1 MQILNLKGMN
11 RGTNQHHA
19 AALAPGQS
27 RRRAW
32 LVMVVRWVVLGLLL
46 TPPGVRAA
54 DSAATLE
61 YKVKGGYLINFA
73 RFIEWPATCLPAPDS
88 PFIIGVLDGGEAL
101 PVVKTLLEGKKVDS
115 HPVQVKG
122 VTADQIGKDIHI
134 LLVTRAAGKSPEEIR
149 AALGNA
155 ATLLVGETE
164 QFAER
169 GGTVGFTREEES
181 IRLSLNLERATE
193 AGLKVSAKLANVA
206 RQVKTKKK

>member
-1 MQILNLKGMN
+1 MS
-11 RGTNQHHA
+11 RDTNHHHA

-27 RRRAW
+27 PCCVW
-32 LVMVVRWVVLGLLL
+32 LAMVACWVILGLLL
-46 TPPGVRAA
+46 APVCARAA
-54 DSAATLE
+54 DSAAALE
-61 YKVKGGYLINFA
+61 YKVKGGYLFNFA
-73 RFIEWPATCLPAPDS
+73 RYIEWPTASLPAPDS

-101 PVVKTLLEGKKVDS
+101 PVVKALLEGKKVDS
-115 HPVQVKG
+115 HPVEVKA
-122 VTADQIGKDIHI
+122 VTADQIGQDIHI
-134 LLVTRAAGKSPEEIR
+134 LLVTRDAGKTPEEIR

-193 AGLKVSAKLANVA
+193 AGLKVSSKLSSVA
-206 RQVKTKKK
+206 RQVKTKKRQP

>member
-1 MQILNLKGMN
+1 MN
-11 RGTNQHHA
+11 EDTNQHQA
-19 AALAPGQS
+19 AALPPGWL
-27 RRRAW
+27 RRRDW
-32 LVMVVRWVVLGLLL
+32 LGVVARCVVLGLLL
-46 TPPGVRAA
+46 APDGARAA
-54 DSAATLE
+54 DSATALE
-61 YKVKGGYLINFA
+61 YKVKSGYLLNFA
-73 RFIEWPATCLPAPDS
+73 RYIEWPAACLPAPDS
-88 PFIIGVLDGGEAL
+88 PFVIGVLDGGEAL

-115 HPVQVKG
+115 HPVQVKA

-149 AALGNA
+149 AALGDA

-193 AGLKVSAKLANVA
+193 AGLKVSAKLASVA
-206 RQVKTKKK
+206 KQVKTKKK

>member
-1 MQILNLKGMN
+1 MN
-11 RGTNQHHA
+11 RPTIQHQP
-19 AALAPGQS
+19 AALAPGRS

-32 LVMVVRWVVLGLLL
+32 LVMAARWVLLGLLL
-46 TPPGVRAA
+46 APLGVRAA
-54 DSAATLE
+54 DSAAVLE
-61 YKVKGGYLINFA
+61 YKVKAGYLFNFA

-88 PFIIGVLDGGEAL
+88 PFVIGVLDGGEAL

-115 HPVQVKG
+115 HPVQVRT
-122 VTADQIGKDIHI
+122 VTADQIGRDIHI

-193 AGLKVSAKLANVA
+193 AGLKVSSKLASVA
-206 RQVKTKKK
+206 KQVKTKKK